1 MNKWIKVEDR
11 MPDKRKAVLVYAP
24 GMNEP
29 ICMMYYDPDSDSAD
43 LGEWVSEP
51 SGPGR
56 GGWYSMSAND
66 VTHWMPLPEPPV
78 GPSQVD
84 PSKSADDKATQ

>member
-1 MNKWIKVEDR
+1 MDNWIKAEDK

-24 GMNEP
+24 EMNEP

-43 LGEWVSEP
+43 FGEWVSEP

-56 GGWYSMSAND
+56 GGWSSMNAND
-66 VTHWMPLPEPPV
+66 VTHWMPLPKA
-78 GPSQVD
+78 PSGN
-84 PSKSADDKATQ
+84 